1 MIISCLFA
9 FLSSVQFVLFL
20 QKIDPSGLSSLVFFF
35 IFGALLFIRRRLMV
49 LSSLSGANNNTDV
62 YLVDFSCFKPPDF
75 CRVPFNSFLEHA
87 SMIGIFDRDSI
98 EFMAKILT
106 SSGQGEET
114 YLPPALHCIPPRT
127 GYSES
132 IKEAEMVLFSVMDD
146 LLYKTDTSPL
156 DIDIL
161 IVNCS
166 GFCPSPSLASIIVN
180 KYGLRS
186 DVKSF
191 NISGMGCSAGAI
203 GIDLACSLLRV
214 HSSCNAIVIST
225 EILSTGWYSGHERQ
239 KLLLN
244 CLFRMG
250 SSAVLLTNKNNNNNK
265 KNISAKYRV
274 VCSFRTQTASDD
286 RAYNSAIREEDSKGK
301 LGVTLKRDLLLV
313 AGEAL
318 RSNVTILGSTMFPL
332 ADKCR
337 HAVSVI
343 WRRYF
348 NKSAEIYVP
357 NFKTVIQ
364 HFCLPTSGRSLIT
377 EIAKGLKL
385 GESDMEAALMTLH
398 RFGNQSSSSL
408 WYELSYMEAKERV
421 KVGDRVWMLGMGSG
435 PKCTSIILE
444 CLRPITDESK
454 RGPWVSSIHKY
465 PVLVM
470 EPHA

>member
-1 MIISCLFA
+1 M
-9 FLSSVQFVLFL
+9 
-20 QKIDPSGLSSLVFFF
+20 KIDPSGLSSLVFFF

-114 YLPPALHCIPPRT
+114 YLPPALH
-127 GYSES
+127 S
-132 IKEAEMVLFSVMDD
+132 
-146 LLYKTDTSPL
+146 
-156 DIDIL
+156 
-161 IVNCS
+161 
-166 GFCPSPSLASIIVN
+166 
-180 KYGLRS
+180 
-186 DVKSF
+186 
-191 NISGMGCSAGAI
+191 
-203 GIDLACSLLRV
+203 
-214 HSSCNAIVIST
+214 
-225 EILSTGWYSGHERQ
+225 
-239 KLLLN
+239 
-244 CLFRMG
+244 
-250 SSAVLLTNKNNNNNK
+250 
-265 KNISAKYRV
+265 
-274 VCSFRTQTASDD
+274 SDD

-332 ADKCR
+332 AEKCR

-377 EIAKGLKL
+377 EIAKANQRLVFRPSPRTTMGLRNYNGPL
-385 GESDMEAALMTLH
+385 
-398 RFGNQSSSSL
+398 SL
-408 WYELSYMEAKERV
+408 TVQCKRTSKHELSV
-421 KVGDRVWMLGMGSG
+421 
-435 PKCTSIILE
+435 
-444 CLRPITDESK
+444 
-454 RGPWVSSIHKY
+454 
-465 PVLVM
+465 
-470 EPHA
+470 